1 MLIGTNLLVLRYL
14 KVRNNAGVQR
24 HNVKF
29 NFKSNERTIFK
40 GTYSYQW
47 WKTTLDGGTLPEVVV
62 VGHKKTIWEKLIE
75 YIQSIPGYDSMVEY
89 QSRTYEVYM

>member
-1 MLIGTNLLVLRYL
+1 MLIETNLLVLRYL

-47 WKTTLDGGTLPEVVV
+47 WTNNT
-62 VGHKKTIWEKLIE
+62 
-75 YIQSIPGYDSMVEY
+75 
-89 QSRTYEVYM
+89 